1 MADFPPP
8 QNTNSAVAPVAPVAP
23 VTPALVVYALF
34 AVAAVAQL
42 LSSGIAAPLPLMSL
56 IGVVGVIIAHV
67 KRSDARG
74 TWVESHLS
82 WQIRTFWWS
91 FVWSMIGWLILIV
104 LGIILIGIPLAFLV
118 WAGVSIWV
126 LYRVIRGYLQFK
138 DSRPIPGL

>member
-1 MADFPPP
+1 MAEFPPP
-8 QNTNSAVAPVAPVAP
+8 QSSTAPAVTPVAP

-34 AVAAVAQL
+34 AFAAVAQL
-42 LSSGIAAPLPLMSL
+42 LSSGIATPLPLMSL
-56 IGVVGVIIAHV
+56 IGVVGVIVAHV

-74 TWVESHLS
+74 TWVESHFS

-104 LGIILIGIPLAFLV
+104 LGIILIGIPIAFLI
-118 WAGVSIWV
+118 WAAVSIWV

-138 DSRPIPGL
+138 DNKPIPSM

>member
-1 MADFPPP
+1 MAEFPPP
-8 QNTNSAVAPVAPVAP
+8 QSSAVPAMTPVAP

-42 LSSGIAAPLPLMSL
+42 LSSGIATPLPLMSL
-56 IGVVGVIIAHV
+56 IGIVGVIIAHV

-74 TWVESHLS
+74 TWVESHFS

-104 LGIILIGIPLAFLV
+104 LGIILIGIPIAFLI
-118 WAGVSIWV
+118 WAAVSIWV

-138 DSRPIPGL
+138 ENKPIPGM

>member
-8 QNTNSAVAPVAPVAP
+8 QNTTSALAPVAP

-42 LSSGIAAPLPLMSL
+42 LSSGIATPLPLMSL

-67 KRSDARG
+67 KRGDARG
-74 TWVESHLS
+74 TWVESHFS

-104 LGIILIGIPLAFLV
+104 LGIILIGIPLAFLI

-138 DSRPIPGL
+138 DSRPIEGA